1 VTCQLIAIRAMPFQN
16 GLCLFERESHLSRP
30 SAPPAIAKL
39 PRPRALKA
47 TPRTGSASH
56 DATTA
61 VETPNTS
68 HKPLS
73 DEFLAVLVIAIAN
86 RLTRGASKFYR
97 DVWNI
102 GVVEWR
108 VMMCL
113 DDHAGRPIGEIG
125 EAADVDKGAVS
136 RSVKVL
142 IERGLIKAEIGAR
155 RMNLIRLTPSG
166 KALLKDLNMSGRRR
180 ETRLLSA
187 FSPDESAQLR
197 AMLARLLKQVDVMN
211 APDCPERD

>member
-1 VTCQLIAIRAMPFQN
+1 MR
-16 GLCLFERESHLSRP
+16 
-30 SAPPAIAKL
+30 KL
-39 PRPRALKA
+39 AAARRDDPQALDSPEA
-47 TPRTGSASH
+47 GQ
-56 DATTA
+56 
-61 VETPNTS
+61 
-68 HKPLS
+68 KPLS
-73 DEFLAVLVIAIAN
+73 EEFLAVLVIAIAN

-108 VMMCL
+108 IMMCL
-113 DDHAGRPIGEIG
+113 DDLAGRPIGEIG

-155 RMNLIRLTPSG
+155 RMNLIRLTPDG
-166 KALLKDLNMSGRRR
+166 KALLKDLVKSGRRR

-187 FSPDESAQLR
+187 FSAEESAQLR

-211 APDCPERD
+211 APDQPAGD